1 VFAFVADPVGDSDAW
16 LSAIVDPG
24 FLPPALASGL
34 EGLASVEA
42 IETATQV
49 GPLGPIVVNGPA
61 DVRLGRMALLDVY
74 TPARMQTSA
83 ATDLVRVEKGAAVA
97 LWGVVDLTL
106 SLEGAVVG
114 HADEVAEGTV
124 SILDAGGGGVLAQ
137 TLDVSLAP
145 GGAITALPGGRIKP
159 RLVDETFR
167 GLPKKVLVIQPAD
180 STGQGRP
187 SGTGT
192 LPALFTPP
200 QSSLPRGP
208 FAPLLSALG
217 ADHASR
223 LQTVAH
229 GAVSTVLSGEAFQ
242 KSATSDTVVVR
253 GATVKPHGLVRL
265 RYTAHP
271 EDAGEVGNA
280 LARFM
285 DDEGSRLW
293 ESILAL
299 ETGDEGLVLV
309 PTQSQWVADVAVP
322 ASGIAG
328 ATLDGLV
335 RAASP
340 TQTVAPSAVLDA
352 LGLKEGFL
360 GGDYV
365 VFNNH
370 GFTIDTAD
378 E

>member
-1 VFAFVADPVGDSDAW
+1 MDLRSFEAVPALRATLTLDIRGHRVTVMADTLQGDWQPLAAPPPRPSRSPGGGVFAFVADPVGDSDAW

-167 GLPKKVLVIQPAD
+167 GLPKKVGSSGQPCAA
-180 STGQGRP
+180 R
-187 SGTGT
+187 
-192 LPALFTPP
+192 
-200 QSSLPRGP
+200 RG
-208 FAPLLSALG
+208 
-217 ADHASR
+217 
-223 LQTVAH
+223 
-229 GAVSTVLSGEAFQ
+229 
-242 KSATSDTVVVR
+242 
-253 GATVKPHGLVRL
+253 RL
-265 RYTAHP
+265 RNDPT
-271 EDAGEVGNA
+271 A
-280 LARFM
+280 LARH
-285 DDEGSRLW
+285 S
-293 ESILAL
+293 
-299 ETGDEGLVLV
+299 
-309 PTQSQWVADVAVP
+309 P
-322 ASGIAG
+322 AG
-328 ATLDGLV
+328 AGDPTRGLYRAGPPLRHRHPPRALHAAPVIIAPGAV
-335 RAASP
+335 RAAPVRPGRRPRQSLADGRARRRVDGAVRGGVSEVRHLGHRRGAGGYGEAARP
-340 TQTVAPSAVLDA
+340 GAPSV
-352 LGLKEGFL
+352 
-360 GGDYV
+360 
-365 VFNNH
+365 H
-370 GFTIDTAD
+370 GAPRGCRRGR
-378 E
+378 ECPGPVHGR